1 MAHRS
6 CRLFRPLRGLAI
18 AVVALA
24 AAPVPGGSAAASDQE
39 APEGAAPPLLPVR
52 DVAVTYRLA
61 GLGGA
66 KEMRISWLAAAGR
79 LRLDLPA
86 ELGGVMLVDR
96 HAQRAFMVMDPQR
109 LVVELPLGGDLPRL
123 GELPPGAQ
131 LVREG
136 QDRVAGLPCTVWRY
150 RDREQSGR
158 ACITAD
164 GVLLRASG
172 PGPAGTGDGGAL
184 EAVAVAYGPQDPARF
199 EPPPGYR
206 SMRAAPPAGEAPP
219 TRTAG
224 R

>member
-1 MAHRS
+1 VHHRS
-6 CRLFRPLRGLAI
+6 SRFRRSLQRLAI

-24 AAPVPGGSAAASDQE
+24 AAPLPGGPAAASAQE
-39 APEGAAPPLLPVR
+39 RPEGAVPTLLPAH

-66 KEMRISWLAAAGR
+66 KEMRISWLTAAGR

-96 HAQRAFMVMDPQR
+96 RAQRAFMVMDHQR

-136 QDRVAGLPCTVWRY
+136 EDRVAGLPCTVWRY
-150 RDREQSGR
+150 RDRDQSGR

-172 PGPAGTGDGGAL
+172 PGPAGTGDAGAL

-206 SMRAAPPAGEAPP
+206 SRWAVPPGGEAPP
-219 TRTAG
+219 RPTAG